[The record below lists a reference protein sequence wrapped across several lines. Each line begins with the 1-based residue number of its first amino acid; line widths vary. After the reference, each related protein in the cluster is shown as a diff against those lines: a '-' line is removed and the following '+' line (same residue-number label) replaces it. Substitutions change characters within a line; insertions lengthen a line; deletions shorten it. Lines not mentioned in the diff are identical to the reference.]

1 MHRRTPAAVES
12 PLFKGLLGAVV
23 VLLGLM
29 ENAKSQENTESREV
43 VEWLAPYFPPF
54 HKHPDRGDFGY
65 FDQLHSELIEGL
77 PEYDH
82 RFTQANY
89 SRILYNAKLGR
100 SFCSQA
106 LIKTPE
112 RAPFFHFSRPIIP
125 MLSQGLI
132 VRTDALPRLPGDQ
145 SDPNRPVS
153 LVAVLSS
160 GFGPIGYL
168 KHRTYSKP
176 VDDLLRT
183 YEEDNPENT
192 DLYGSARTNE
202 VLAGMLLTGRLVAIL
217 GTASE
222 VDQLTPD
229 QKASKAFTFRP
240 LTETPEYS
248 QLHYACTRDD
258 RGRDIIELLNVR
270 FTELKVQSRAKE
282 LYQSTLSGASAER
295 YESVYQRFMAR

>member
-100 SFCSQA
+100 SFCSDFEA
-106 LIKTPE
+106 CVK
-112 RAPFFHFSRPIIP
+112 
-125 MLSQGLI
+125 
-132 VRTDALPRLPGDQ
+132 
-145 SDPNRPVS
+145 
-153 LVAVLSS
+153 
-160 GFGPIGYL
+160 FGTLCI
-168 KHRTYSKP
+168 H
-176 VDDLLRT
+176 VH
-183 YEEDNPENT
+183 
-192 DLYGSARTNE
+192 
-202 VLAGMLLTGRLVAIL
+202 
-217 GTASE
+217 
-222 VDQLTPD
+222 QLFEI
-229 QKASKAFTFRP
+229 S
-240 LTETPEYS
+240 
-248 QLHYACTRDD
+248 
-258 RGRDIIELLNVR
+258 
-270 FTELKVQSRAKE
+270 TELCLVPFGSDQ
-282 LYQSTLSGASAER
+282 
-295 YESVYQRFMAR
+295 